1 MGTPWGDGLLL
12 FRDGFR
18 RDVVVALL
26 LTILLGIAVAAG
38 VAWAT
43 DAYFGETVTGL
54 LGEAGEYD
62 LIVQVREEAK
72 GAARAEMGRVLRQLP
87 GARVKEGLA
96 IAGKVNFFVALPEEL
111 RTRRVLESIGT
122 YFNGLPGYAGYTF
135 IIEPSLTVRGVPPGA
150 QPLLLPQIED
160 LPGVDF
166 AFSHGESI
174 TAVLK
179 DAGAA
184 SSVNNSLRQLL
195 HRYQVVE
202 VRLPLG
208 YQTEDL
214 PALSERIVNRLQA
227 QFHPRTAVD
236 ITRGEGGDDFQA
248 FISTLAEVRRFLEGY
263 ASQVT
268 VRLQGWEPLRP
279 GDEVVAQG
287 SSSVPPV
294 VGERVRSD
302 HLRVRVQTIEGQ
314 TARGLVVEGDS
325 TPYLQAGANLDQA
338 ALTAYR
344 VVKGDEIGPQV
355 GLIRVKNERWRILR
369 NLEESLNMVEQLHQ
383 LAAGA
388 RGASAEVLAALDA
401 YDRTREEL
409 RQAKEVLQQV
419 NAGLEG
425 PLAQIRQSDVDR
437 LVAELNRVSNSIGS
451 LVSQVEGVG
460 IAPAPEGQTKAVPG
474 QSELASILNRLNPA
488 VQILTGFRKQIDLF
502 VVELQGFSRLS
513 RSTGVVRELLGQ
525 MEQAAGST
533 LEAMEGVD
541 TATLRLQLSSVL
553 EQLETLEQLDVA
565 ALRAHLEE
573 IKAALPDL
581 RDEEIGRSVRLI
593 DQYIGGETLPGQS
606 LSLLLDRDLKP
617 AALKTAISR
626 EVKSD
631 RVSLFA
637 LPVGSVEPDVRGTV
651 LHLLNS
657 VRGTIAGLVA
667 LVFTFLVLLLD
678 HTTLISTLR
687 RLSERRRRGATRR
700 WWQWYPDVFWLYG
713 PLVGAIIFTGVYLG
727 SGGRL
732 PLLPTWGTIPV
743 GLGLGFLTG
752 LLAERVSPVQDEQIL
767 AGEAVGLTYAQVM
780 REIVIPAGRPG
791 ILQWLNRRR
800 QQFK

>member
-1 MGTPWGDGLLL
+1 MGIPWGDGLLL

-18 RDVVVALL
+18 RDVAVAVL

-87 GARVKEGLA
+87 GAKVKEGLA
-96 IAGKVNFFVALPEEL
+96 IAGKVNFFVALPAEL
-111 RTRRVLESIGT
+111 RTRRVFESIGT

-135 IIEPSLTVRGVPPGA
+135 IIEPSLTVRGVPAGA

-166 AFSHGESI
+166 AFRHGESI

-179 DAGAA
+179 DAGAT
-184 SSVNNSLRQLL
+184 SSVNASLRRLL
-195 HRYQVVE
+195 RRYQVVE

-214 PALSERIVNRLQA
+214 PALSERIVNRLRD

-236 ITRGEGGDDFQA
+236 ITGGEGGDDFQA
-248 FISTLAEVRRFLEGY
+248 FVSTLAEVRRFLEGY
-263 ASQVT
+263 ASRVT

-302 HLRVRVQTIEGQ
+302 HLRVRIQAVEGQ
-314 TARGLVVEGDS
+314 TARGLVVEGDPA
-325 TPYLQAGANLDQA
+325 PYLQSGAGLDQA

-355 GLIRVKNERWRILR
+355 GLIRVENERWRIIR
-369 NLEESLNMVEQLHQ
+369 NLEESLRMVEQLHG
-383 LAAGA
+383 LAAEA
-388 RGASAEVLAALDA
+388 RGASEEVLAALEA

-409 RQAKEVLQQV
+409 RQAQEVLQQV

-437 LVAELNRVSNSIGS
+437 LVAELNRVSTSIGS
-451 LVSQVEGVG
+451 LISQVEGVG
-460 IAPAPEGQTKAVPG
+460 AAPAPG
-474 QSELASILNRLNPA
+474 QSELSSVLNRLNPV
-488 VQILTGFRKQIDLF
+488 VQILAGFRKQIDLF

-533 LEAMEGVD
+533 LEAMQGVD
-541 TATLRLQLSSVL
+541 TATLRLQLTSVL
-553 EQLETLEQLDVA
+553 ERLEALEQLDVA
-565 ALRAHLEE
+565 ALKAQLEE

-606 LSLLLDRDLKP
+606 LSLLLDRDLEP
-617 AALKTAISR
+617 AALKAAIGR

-678 HTTLISTLR
+678 HSTVISALR
-687 RLSERRRRGATRR
+687 RLSERRCRGANRR
-700 WWQWYPDVFWLYG
+700 WWQWRPDASWLYG
-713 PLVGAIIFTGVYLG
+713 PLAGAAIFTGVYLG

-732 PLLPTWGTIPV
+732 PLLPAWGAVPV
-743 GLGLGFLTG
+743 GLALGLLTS
-752 LLAERVSPVQDEQIL
+752 LLAERVSPVRDEQIL

-800 QQFK
+800 QKFK